1 MSFTEANNKAVFNSR
16 QILGFGASSIV
27 FLLSGVYMENQKLY
41 NGPMERLSLALSVPG
56 IIIFLLAMIPSFIF
70 MLLAPEEQM
79 DEERKKT
86 HLNAE
91 ELSRDF
97 FAFFLIAFSAE
108 DYGNVI
114 YLVVAVFFLALYY
127 FAWIRYFRNGRKA
140 EFLTSPLLS
149 IPVPLSVFSAHYY
162 AFSCLFINNT
172 LALGLCVIYAF
183 FNIKSNLKKTKEEK
197 K

>member
-1 MSFTEANNKAVFNSR
+1 MKPEGGIKKTLGVIGYVLACLILAVLVAISIGVLIETIKLETISPERIFLHRNLL
-16 QILGFGASSIV
+16 LGFVA
-27 FLLSGVYMENQKLY
+27 
-41 NGPMERLSLALSVPG
+41 
-56 IIIFLLAMIPSFIF
+56 
-70 MLLAPEEQM
+70 
-79 DEERKKT
+79 
-86 HLNAE
+86 
-91 ELSRDF
+91 F
-97 FAFFLIAFSAE
+97 FAFFLIAFSAA

-149 IPVPLSVFSAHYY
+149 IPVPLAVFSALYY

>member
-1 MSFTEANNKAVFNSR
+1 
-16 QILGFGASSIV
+16 
-27 FLLSGVYMENQKLY
+27 
-41 NGPMERLSLALSVPG
+41 MERLSLALSVPG

-114 YLVVAVFFLALYY
+114 YLVVAIVFLSLYY
-127 FAWIRYFRNGRKA
+127 IAWIRYFRNGRKA
-140 EFLTSPLLS
+140 
-149 IPVPLSVFSAHYY
+149 
-162 AFSCLFINNT
+162 
-172 LALGLCVIYAF
+172 
-183 FNIKSNLKKTKEEK
+183 
-197 K
+197 